1 MPPRKPKNPLP
12 GKPTLAE
19 RIPGPAAGVGPKAK
33 TPVGDA
39 PVVPVILIG
48 AGGYLAW
55 FGVHYW
61 RSDVRWPTDVIKAV
75 LQGKPLPDRK
85 GTPTADQQAVLAA
98 AKAQISGASAAAA
111 VSAGGAA
118 ANAATANQ
126 APGVTPGTGTPGAN
140 QNTGKL
146 LAAAYG
152 WSSGTQWDSLV
163 KLWNQESGWN
173 NHAENPSSGAYGIPQ
188 ALPYNKMPKAAWP
201 ERYGGRSDPTAQI
214 SWGLGYIKSRYGS
227 PEAAWA
233 HEVQYNWY

>member
-19 RIPGPAAGVGPKAK
+19 RIPEQSAGVGRKIR

-48 AGGYLAW
+48 AGMYLAW

-61 RSDVRWPTDVIKAV
+61 RSNVRWPTDPVKAV
-75 LQGKPLPDRK
+75 LQGKSLPDRTPSDTAEEQAIQAAGK
-85 GTPTADQQAVLAA
+85 AGETTGT
-98 AKAQISGASAAAA
+98 G
-111 VSAGGAA
+111 
-118 ANAATANQ
+118 Q
-126 APGVTPGTGTPGAN
+126 APGTTTAAGRGGGGGATPQGSSAATN

-152 WSSGTQWDSLV
+152 WSSGQQWDDLV

-173 NHAENPSSGAYGIPQ
+173 NRAENPSSGAYGIPQ
-188 ALPYNKMPKAAWP
+188 ALPYSKMPKAAWP
-201 ERYGGRSDPTAQI
+201 ERYGGKSDPTAQI
-214 SWGLGYIKSRYGS
+214 GWGLSYIKGRYGS